1 MPATTCHVKRE
12 DYVHPV
18 LRRGLNLRDISPL
31 RRLRF
36 HCKCISDSLLASAP
50 LSRATDDS
58 PWAVEVPRCR
68 HQQIGPEQRLHFR
81 TPVSGDEG
89 LSRCA
94 IPAALSFCSFCPA
107 FPLSQSSPGMNVWAF
122 LLNDPAELMSA
133 PCPMRHTLRS
143 FSVHTQ
149 WFASEPQSYRSYG

>member
-1 MPATTCHVKRE
+1 MPAATRHVKRE
-12 DYVHPV
+12 PYVHPV
-18 LRRGLNLRDISPL
+18 LRRGLNLRDICPL

-107 FPLSQSSPGMNVWAF
+107 SPLPQSISSMNVWAF
-122 LLNDPAELMSA
+122 LINHAAELMSG
-133 PCPMRHTLRS
+133 PRPITPTLSILLAQERPKVC
-143 FSVHTQ
+143 F
-149 WFASEPQSYRSYG
+149 

>member
-1 MPATTCHVKRE
+1 MPAATCQVKRE
-12 DYVHPV
+12 HYVHPV
-18 LRRGLNLRDISPL
+18 LRRGLNLRDICPL
-31 RRLRF
+31 RRPRF
-36 HCKCISDSLLASAP
+36 RGKSIPDSLLVSAS

-94 IPAALSFCSFCPA
+94 IPAALSFYSFCPA
-107 FPLSQSSPGMNVWAF
+107 PPLPQSFSGMNVWAF
-122 LLNDPAELMSA
+122 LINDVAELMSA
-133 PCPMRHTLRS
+133 PRPITPTLS
-143 FSVHTQ
+143 SLLTQ
-149 WFASEPQSYRSYG
+149 EPSKVCF